1 MMMINTND
9 EITEATMVVVLCL
22 EASKD
27 KKRSKFTDTYTEN

>member
-27 KKRSKFTDTYTEN
+27 KKR